1 MKKFLSLGIFM
12 VLLLGWACTEEED
25 DNSFVVTEQ
34 ILHASGDQIRVLG
47 RVISN
52 SQINVSDH
60 GFYFSLD
67 PTFSSSTI
75 VSLGPKEGP
84 GRFTGLAEDLEIH
97 QLYYVKSFME
107 LNGEILEGNVI
118 EVNTLNSFIESISP
132 LYGEEGD
139 QIVIS
144 GGNFA
149 ADTRVFFGAQEAQIL
164 GITLESQITVT
175 VPSLKDDPSVSIRL
189 VTQGEEQVFDE
200 KFEYQIGTYE
210 LITTFP
216 EAIRLYDNVFFQN
229 SSDLYIGLGSRR
241 RIESYYGF
249 QRYNIGSDQ
258 WQKVSFP
265 GNTRSYS
272 FFTENYIGGGTSE
285 RGNNPTDIDKSFWK
299 IDGGSFT
306 QLADLPFESLESAA
320 FEIGDDLYVLGTK
333 MEEEASFR
341 KYDASSGAWSSL
353 PAPPENFNAEN
364 AVFVHGGFG
373 YVVGKDFTVWRFNP
387 SSISWDAVTTY
398 PGSLGQGYGMARVI
412 GNKVYIGLYRRSN
425 QMWELDLESFTWKSK
440 NLMPGYPQSII
451 VGHFVKDGLLYIMRV
466 PDISL
471 VTDYPM
477 DMYVFDPNG
486 F

>member
-1 MKKFLSLGIFM
+1 MKKFLSLGIFV

-25 DNSFVVTEQ
+25 ENSFVVTEQ

-52 SQINVSDH
+52 SQIQVSDH

-67 PTFSSSTI
+67 PSFSSPI
-75 VSLGPKEGP
+75 VVSLGPKEGP

-107 LNGEILEGNVI
+107 LNGEILEGNVM

-132 LYGEEGD
+132 LYGEGGD
-139 QIVIS
+139 EIIIS

-149 ADTRVFFGAQEAQIL
+149 ADTRVFFGTQEAQIVD
-164 GITLESQITVT
+164 ITLESQITLT
-175 VPSLKDDPSVSIRL
+175 VPALKDEPSVSIKL

-200 KFEYQIGTYE
+200 NFEYQIGTYE
-210 LITTFP
+210 LVTTFP
-216 EAIRLYDNVFFQN
+216 EAIRLYDNVFYQN
-229 SSDLYIGLGSRR
+229 NSGLYIGLGSRR

-249 QRYNIGSDQ
+249 QKYDIGSDQ

-265 GNTRSYS
+265 GNARSYS
-272 FFTENYIGGGTSE
+272 FFTDHYIGGGTAE
-285 RGNNPTDIDKSFWK
+285 RGNNPTNIDKTFWK
-299 IDGGSFT
+299 IDGDNFT
-306 QLADLPFESLESAA
+306 RLADLPFESLESKA
-320 FEIGDDLYVLGTK
+320 FEIGEDLYVLGTK
-333 MEEEASFR
+333 MEEDASFR
-341 KYDASSGAWSSL
+341 KYDASTGSWTSL
-353 PAPPENFNAEN
+353 PAPPDNFNAEN
-364 AVFVHGGFG
+364 AVFSYGGFG
-373 YVVGKDFTVWRFNP
+373 YVIGKDFNLWRFNP
-387 SSISWDAVTTY
+387 ASISWDAIATY
-398 PGSLGQGYGMARVI
+398 PGSLGQGYGMAQVV
-412 GNKVYIGLYRRSN
+412 GDKVYIGLYRRSN
-425 QMWELDLESFTWKSK
+425 QMWELDMGTLTWKSK
-440 NLMPGYPQSII
+440 NLMPGYPQSIL
-451 VGHFVKDGLLYIMRV
+451 VGNFEKDGLLYIMRV